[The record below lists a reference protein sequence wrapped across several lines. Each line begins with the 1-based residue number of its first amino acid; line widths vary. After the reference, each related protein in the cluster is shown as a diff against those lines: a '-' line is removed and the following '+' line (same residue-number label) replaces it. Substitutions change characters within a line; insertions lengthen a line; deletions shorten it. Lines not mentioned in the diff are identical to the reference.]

1 MNNSN
6 CLIVSDKPL
15 CELIPMAGS
24 DKAFV
29 WSAVDLSEGEEMTEK
44 LACKFQKVEDAND
57 FKAKFN
63 AAREF
68 NAMARA
74 GKDEELVWAE
84 TVEDIEEKEV
94 DDIDTN
100 KTADA
105 DGDN

>member
-1 MNNSN
+1 MANN
-6 CLIVSDKPL
+6 
-15 CELIPMAGS
+15 E
-24 DKAFV
+24 KAYV
-29 WSAVDLSEGEEMTEK
+29 WSAMDLSDGEEQLEK
-44 LACKFQKVEDAND
+44 LAARFQKVEDATA
-57 FKAKFN
+57 FKDKFN
-63 AAREF
+63 AARVF
-68 NAMARA
+68 NAAARA